1 MAKLEPYKV
10 EVAGYGGRAAAHHDT
25 GSIIPYAIQNV
36 FLLLGPTL
44 FAASIYMVLGRIIRC
59 LHAESHS
66 LIRINW
72 LTKVFV
78 SGDVLSFL
86 IQGGAAGLMVSGSNS
101 KMGSN
106 IVVVGL
112 LIQVMMFCFFILT
125 SVIFE
130 IRMYRRPTAKTFAGG
145 LDWKKHLRTLYAL
158 SALVLIRSVFRVFE
172 YAAGSNGYLME
183 HEWPIYVFDALLM
196 FSVMVI
202 WAIWHPGTLQK
213 FLEEENAQIRMDH
226 ELR

>member
-1 MAKLEPYKV
+1 MAELEPYKV
-10 EVAGYGGRAAAHHDT
+10 EVAGYGGRATAHHEA
-25 GSIIPYAIQNV
+25 GSIVPYTIQNV
-36 FLLLGPTL
+36 FLLLALTL

-59 LHAESHS
+59 LHTKSHS

-72 LTKVFV
+72 PTKVFV

-112 LIQVMMFCFFILT
+112 LIQIAMFCFFILT

-130 IRMYRRPTAKTFAGG
+130 VRMYRRPTARTFAGE
-145 LDWKKHLRTLYAL
+145 LD
-158 SALVLIRSVFRVFE
+158 
-172 YAAGSNGYLME
+172 
-183 HEWPIYVFDALLM
+183 
-196 FSVMVI
+196 
-202 WAIWHPGTLQK
+202 
-213 FLEEENAQIRMDH
+213 
-226 ELR
+226 